1 MNKQEYKLQL
11 KAIAKLLWVCGFA
24 LLYAFGGIEHKW
36 LRRLAAPAV
45 LTSGMF
51 VFSRDWRVFLQ
62 MPLLMVSLSL
72 GYGAEAFCVKIS
84 RRIIYGL
91 ANGSTAIAHIFN
103 RNFHK
108 RDFWILF
115 NLNLILCVII
125 CVGLGVFNPMG
136 SARAEELAIGFII
149 GFLSMF
155 IPKDKE

>member
-11 KAIAKLLWVCGFA
+11 RTFLKLLWVCVFA
-24 LLYAFGGIEHKW
+24 LLYALGGIQFKW
-36 LRRLAAPAV
+36 LRRFVAPAV

-51 VFSRDWRVFLQ
+51 IFSHDWRVFLQ
-62 MPLLMVSLSL
+62 APLLMLSLSL
-72 GYGAEAFCVKIS
+72 PYGAENFWLKIGK
-84 RRIIYGL
+84 RFIHGF
-91 ANGSTAIAHIFN
+91 ANGSTAIAHLFN
-103 RNFHK
+103 KDLHK
-108 RDFWILF
+108 KDFWVLF

-155 IPKDKE
+155 IPRDKE